1 MRCLKKTKKLLKAVA
16 GAVYKKGY
24 IINFEMCSEVPSIK
38 LSNIVPLGDWY
49 ITQGLE
55 WVCHSKMQLEEFRSS
70 FLVFVEES
78 ERDLVR
84 FEVDYMPFG
93 KA

>member
-16 GAVYKKGY
+16 GAVYKKVY

-55 WVCHSKMQLEEFRSS
+55 
-70 FLVFVEES
+70 
-78 ERDLVR
+78 
-84 FEVDYMPFG
+84 
-93 KA
+93 

>member
-1 MRCLKKTKKLLKAVA
+1 MFEKTKKLLKAVA
-16 GAVYKKGY
+16 GAVYKKVY
-24 IINFEMCSEVPSIK
+24 IVNFEMCSEIPNIK
-38 LSNIVPLGDWY
+38 LSDIVPLGDWY

-55 WVCHSKMQLEEFRSS
+55 WVCHSEIRLEEFKTS
-70 FLVFVEES
+70 FLDFVEES

-84 FEVDYMPFG
+84 FEVDHMPFG